1 MKKFQYDCRRD
12 YDIDRL
18 LREMEERGEPL
29 PESRPADAVVEGQ
42 PKG

>member
-1 MKKFQYDCRRD
+1 MKYYTETVRD
-12 YDIDRL
+12 LLIDRL

>member
-1 MKKFQYDCRRD
+1 MKYYTETVRD
-12 YDIDRL
+12 LLIDRL
-18 LREMEERGEPL
+18 LREMEECGEPL